1 MGRALRPLL
10 ALLALA
16 SAAGSLAGCEIA
28 KTSKEGESPLKV
40 LHANGESFVPAHAS
54 AVVTLEPEEL
64 DDVLAFGVKP
74 IGTVTSGNGRLPD
87 YLSRLDAGVKL
98 VGPPWDVDLKKIEAL
113 DPDLIMGSRHRQG
126 SLYKRLRA
134 ITYAVTI
141 EESGRDW
148 KLNLRLVGESLG
160 RPDAGERLLDD
171 YDARAERVRRRLPA
185 ARGTKVSLVRTQ
197 RDGVRAFSRHSF
209 AGSIVGDL
217 GFSQPGAQNSDR
229 TSVTISPARIPSLDA
244 DYIFLGRAP
253 GDASVYRRLTA
264 DPRWKR
270 LRAVRAGH
278 VVMVPDDVWFVG
290 QGVLASRLVL
300 RDLQHAL
307 SR

>member
-1 MGRALRPLL
+1 
-10 ALLALA
+10 
-16 SAAGSLAGCEIA
+16 
-28 KTSKEGESPLKV
+28 
-40 LHANGESFVPAHAS
+40 
-54 AVVTLEPEEL
+54 
-64 DDVLAFGVKP
+64 
-74 IGTVTSGNGRLPD
+74 
-87 YLSRLDAGVKL
+87 
-98 VGPPWDVDLKKIEAL
+98 VGPPWDVDLKKISAL

-148 KLNLRLVGESLG
+148 KLNLRLVGEALG

-171 YDARAERVRRRLPA
+171 YDARAERVRRVLGA
-185 ARGTKVSLVRTQ
+185 ARHTKVSLVRTE
-197 RDGVRAFSRHSF
+197 RDGLRAYSRRSF

-217 GFSQPGAQNSDR
+217 GLSQPGAQNSNS
-229 TSVTISPARIPSLDA
+229 TSVTVSPARIPSLDA

-253 GDASVYRRLTA
+253 GDTGVYRSLTA

-270 LRAVRAGH
+270 LRAVSAGH

-300 RDLQHAL
+300 RDLQRAL
-307 SR
+307 GGAS